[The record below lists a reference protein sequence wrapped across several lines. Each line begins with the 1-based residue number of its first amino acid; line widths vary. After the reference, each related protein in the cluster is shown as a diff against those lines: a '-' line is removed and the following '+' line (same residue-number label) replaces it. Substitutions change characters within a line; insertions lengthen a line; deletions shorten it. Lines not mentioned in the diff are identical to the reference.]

1 MIIPACIYESHK
13 KEFLCKIDGE
23 SDTVSVS
30 AKRQVLKSNQLVTG
44 DRVLLEKS
52 GDDYQIIELLE
63 RTSEI
68 FRMNIRERKKR
79 ITAANVDLVIIAT
92 SVSKPPY
99 KQGVIDR
106 FATRSFQW
114 EVPAIVVFNKMDEFQ
129 DDFDIDFEMRR
140 FENIG
145 IECFEVSAMY
155 PDNPSRFGR
164 GSFKDLQRKLQKTQ
178 AIILGQS
185 GVGKSKLITSL
196 SDNEV
201 TLASNDIGKSGK
213 GSHTTT
219 WSEVIECGT
228 FRIIDSPGIRSFS
241 LDDIDSG
248 ELIDF
253 FPDLLSVSLAC
264 KFNNCQHEA
273 MSKGCAFYGEDVDPK
288 NSDILESRLLS
299 YKKILEEIS
308 ETPAWQKKSH

>member
-1 MIIPACIYESHK
+1 
-13 KEFLCKIDGE
+13 
-23 SDTVSVS
+23 
-30 AKRQVLKSNQLVTG
+30 
-44 DRVLLEKS
+44 
-52 GDDYQIIELLE
+52 
-63 RTSEI
+63 
-68 FRMNIRERKKR
+68 MNIRERKKR